1 MNPENICELFK
12 NKTGSNEIAGMVTLR
27 EVIRFCREH
36 KPRAVLELGGG
47 IGTIS
52 YAVLSNCD
60 ATMDIY
66 EHNDFC
72 IGALN
77 ENLKEYK
84 ERFAIIPSYL
94 SLPPRREYDLIIIDG
109 GKGKHE
115 RDGGFPR
122 GINAYIHSLDSL
134 KVIFIEGERKSQR
147 FWVTQALRTRFIYTP
162 RKYYDAEKEKKGML
176 QLDCAPSSNEFLRLA
191 NHWYW
196 RKRIY

>member
-1 MNPENICELFK
+1 MNPEDISTLFK
-12 NKTGSNEIAGMVTLR
+12 SKTGSGEIAGRVTLR
-27 EVIRFCREH
+27 EVVRFCREH

-60 ATMDIY
+60 AVMDIY

-72 IGALN
+72 IAALG

-84 ERFAIIPSYL
+84 ERIAVLSNYL
-94 SLPPRREYDLIIIDG
+94 TLPPKREYDLVIVDG
-109 GKGKHE
+109 GKGKHA

-134 KVIFIEGERKSQR
+134 KTIFIEGERKSQR
-147 FWVTQALRTRFIYTP
+147 FWVTQALRTRFTYTP
-162 RKYYDAEKEKKGML
+162 QKYYDAENKKKGML
-176 QLDCAPSSNEFLRLA
+176 RIDCEPSSNELLRLV